1 MGYVRRTVRRTVS
14 ETVRRIVPFGVSG
27 VLSPWE
33 GDKGEDIALVVP
45 LPPPA
50 VPTHQLD
57 R

>member
-1 MGYVRRTVRRTVS
+1 MGYVRRTVRCTVW
-14 ETVRRIVPFGVSG
+14 ETVRRIVLGVSG

-33 GDKGEDIALVVP
+33 GDKGEDIAPVVP
-45 LPPPA
+45 LTPPT